1 MSNLLEVRDLV
12 KRFAGLLAT
21 DHVTLDVEQGHIHAL
36 IGPNG
41 AGKSTIINQLCG
53 EITPSSGSIRLMGED
68 ITQLSAAGRVTRGLG
83 RTFQITTLLDE
94 MSVRENI
101 ALAVQ
106 MRQGN
111 NFRILDRVRG
121 RRAIWRA
128 VEEILAASR
137 LANHAEKCAGD
148 LSSGGR
154 KQLELLMALA
164 LKPKLLLLDEPM
176 AGLGAAESREM
187 IELLNSLRGRVTM
200 LLVEHDMEAV
210 FALADRISVLVYGR
224 VILTGTV
231 NDIRTSQAV
240 RDAYLGGEEK
250 LC

>member
-1 MSNLLEVRDLV
+1 MSKLLEVRDLV

-41 AGKSTIINQLCG
+41 AGKSTLINQLCG
-53 EITPSSGSIRLMGED
+53 ELAPSQGSIRLMGED
-68 ITQLSAAGRVTRGLG
+68 ITQLRAARRVARGLG
-83 RTFQITTLLDE
+83 RTFQISTLLNE
-94 MSVRENI
+94 MSVRENL

-106 MRQGN
+106 MGEGR

-121 RRAIWRA
+121 RSSIWQA
-128 VEEILAASR
+128 VEEILVGSR
-137 LANHAEKCAGD
+137 LANHAEKSAGD

-176 AGLGAAESREM
+176 AGLGPLESQEM
-187 IELLNSLRGRVTM
+187 IELLDSLRGKVTM

-231 NDIRTSQAV
+231 EDIRASQAV
-240 RDAYLGGEEK
+240 RDAYLGGEEQ